1 MAIAGFNCVVFGRR
15 KSYGVEKMCSQGFM
29 ELDPCGYRVQSAH
42 VVELWR
48 DFFFFEFCSQRRFGV
63 LRSDLT

>member
-1 MAIAGFNCVVFGRR
+1 
-15 KSYGVEKMCSQGFM
+15 M

-48 DFFFFEFCSQRRFGV
+48 FFSNSVVRGGLVIALGV
-63 LRSDLT
+63 DLI

>member
-48 DFFFFEFCSQRRFGV
+48 DFFFSNSVVRGGLVSCAR
-63 LRSDLT
+63 T